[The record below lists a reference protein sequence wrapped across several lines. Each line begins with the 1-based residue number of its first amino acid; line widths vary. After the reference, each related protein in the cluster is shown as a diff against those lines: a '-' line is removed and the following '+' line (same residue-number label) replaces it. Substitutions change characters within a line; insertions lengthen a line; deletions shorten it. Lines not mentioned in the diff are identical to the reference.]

1 MQAPFQSMV
10 LVKAILQRRL
20 VVRQSG
26 FGGKDNGLE
35 AFEQYTQTKVI
46 WFIHQ

>member
-1 MQAPFQSMV
+1 F
-10 LVKAILQRRL
+10 
-20 VVRQSG
+20 RQSG

-35 AFEQYTQTKVI
+35 AFEQYTQKKVI